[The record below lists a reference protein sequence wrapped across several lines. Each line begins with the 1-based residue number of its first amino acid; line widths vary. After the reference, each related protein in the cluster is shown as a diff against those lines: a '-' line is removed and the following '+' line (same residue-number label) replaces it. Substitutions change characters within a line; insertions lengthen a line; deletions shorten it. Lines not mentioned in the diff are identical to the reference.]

1 MRPWWAS
8 AIRTRGSNDQTTARP
23 IRHPRDGMV
32 EALFGLVGVFFLAAY
47 IVERAHEGSRRGK
60 AGRAK

>member
-1 MRPWWAS
+1 
-8 AIRTRGSNDQTTARP
+8 
-23 IRHPRDGMV
+23 MV